1 MNYKQLLIDNFTYK
15 TSYIARQVH
24 GMDVKETKDYIA
36 VDCGLPADTF
46 NIITLLNNNLAEGS
60 EQLYKEVAYFN
71 QKKFPMS
78 VWFWDD
84 KQERDIKRELIK
96 IGLKEAEQNIAMVAD
111 LKTIHPIIN
120 MPVGFTIQKVSS
132 SGQIKKFGETLAHL
146 FGTSEEGIHV
156 QAFYNE
162 TVSFDL
168 WNSENMKLYLGY
180 YKGEA
185 VSVGSLV
192 ITKDSIGIYDI
203 ATKEEMRGKGFGST
217 MFHYLLQ
224 EAKELKGAQCV
235 LQASPDGINIYKKAG
250 FQAVGK
256 MIVFENRHLI
266 E

>member
-15 TSYIARQVH
+15 TSYIARQLH
-24 GMDVKETKDYIA
+24 GMNVEETKDYIA
-36 VDCGLPADTF
+36 VDCGLPTDTF
-46 NIITLLNNNLAEGS
+46 NIITLLNNDLSEGI
-60 EQLYKEVAYFN
+60 EKLYKVVNNYN

-84 KQERDIKRELIK
+84 RKEKIIKSELTK
-96 IGLKEAEQNIAMVAD
+96 IGLKEAEQNIAMVAN
-111 LKTIHPIIN
+111 LKTIHPTIN
-120 MPVGFTIQKVSS
+120 MPKDFKIQKAFSP
-132 SGQIKKFGETLAHL
+132 GQIKNFGEALASL

-156 QAFYNE
+156 QAFYNQ
-162 TVSFDL
+162 TASIDL
-168 WNSENMKLYLGY
+168 WNSGNMKLYLGL
-180 YKGEA
+180 YKDEV

-192 ITKDSIGIYDI
+192 CTKDSVGIYDI

-224 EAKELKGAQCV
+224 EAKKLNVAQCV

-250 FQAVGK
+250 FQSVGQ
-256 MIVFENRHLI
+256 MTVFENRHLI